1 MSPERTP
8 IAGLDDARSRDAAD
22 PLARFRDAFVID
34 DPTLVYL
41 DGNSLG
47 RLPKRA
53 RERVLDVMDGEWGQ
67 GLIRSWTHTP
77 TGGSWFSAPE
87 RLGDAIGSL
96 LGAAPGQVL
105 VSDSTSVNLF
115 KLAVAALQAR
125 PGKHK
130 IVSDQLNFPSDLY
143 VLEGATR
150 LLGGDHR
157 LELAPANAADD
168 GPDLN
173 ALNDWFAHS
182 VVGSDST
189 EGRLAN
195 TWYSV
200 VNNIG
205 LYLGEQIIAQTDSK
219 IRWEMVKHRKND
231 VSYQRH
237 VLRGFDVPNPTTR
250 STPIS

>member
-1 MSPERTP
+1 MDWGRYVVFDPGVSRPLGEVTRTE
-8 IAGLDDARSRDAAD
+8 ACAALELLMKSN
-22 PLARFRDAFVID
+22 PVRVQEL
-34 DPTLVYL
+34 
-41 DGNSLG
+41 
-47 RLPKRA
+47 
-53 RERVLDVMDGEWGQ
+53 RVL
-67 GLIRSWTHTP
+67 
-77 TGGSWFSAPE
+77 
-87 RLGDAIGSL
+87 
-96 LGAAPGQVL
+96 
-105 VSDSTSVNLF
+105 
-115 KLAVAALQAR
+115 
-125 PGKHK
+125 
-130 IVSDQLNFPSDLY
+130 
-143 VLEGATR
+143 
-150 LLGGDHR
+150 
-157 LELAPANAADD
+157 ADRNGVD
-168 GPDLN
+168 ISDLN